1 MKRHVR
7 EAIDGGRPLVRA
19 GASVFAVLWLA
30 ANLAATQALAAEQTP
45 DQPIST
51 PVAPSAAPA
60 VPADE
65 IATFAAVWRTV
76 EEAYVDPVDRSTL
89 MGGAVRGLLQALDP
103 HSAYIER
110 SELAEFDARAHGEY
124 AGLGVEV
131 FHMAGELTV
140 IAPLEGSPA
149 ARAGLRPGDVILRVD
164 GISVPADDPVGAV
177 EMLRGEPG
185 TIAVLDVLRE
195 SEPEPLEFRVAREPV
210 KIRSVRAD
218 WLTAGFARLRIAEFH
233 AKTGAEVRE
242 RLRALAQ
249 LAGRKPRGLIID
261 LRGNPGGVV
270 DAAVATADV
279 FLDAGVIVQT
289 RGRIEGMTTTATANK
304 GDLLDGAPIVVLV
317 DRGSASAAEILAGA
331 LRDQRRALVVGQR
344 TFGKGSIQSVFD
356 LDNGDAIQITTG
368 RYYTP
373 SGASIQASGIVPD
386 IELPELALSAP
397 DRVASLAEVERDLPR
412 HLTAE
417 TGSMD
422 AETGAAPTT
431 RHPDLETD
439 YALDQALTVL
449 KALVLSTKVQAP
461 G

>member
-1 MKRHVR
+1 M
-7 EAIDGGRPLVRA
+7 
-19 GASVFAVLWLA
+19 A
-30 ANLAATQALAAEQTP
+30 AQTP
-45 DQPIST
+45 ESPT
-51 PVAPSAAPA
+51 GEAASPNATPA
-60 VPADE
+60 VPAEE

-76 EEAYVDPVDRSTL
+76 EQAYVDPVDRSVL

-110 SELAEFDARAHGEY
+110 SELPDFDARVHGEY

-149 ARAGLRPGDVILRVD
+149 ARAGLRPGDVIRRVD
-164 GISVPADDPVGAV
+164 GGRVPPDDPVAAV
-177 EMLRGEPG
+177 AMLRGEPG
-185 TIAVLDVLRE
+185 TIAVLEVLRE

-210 KIRSVRAD
+210 RIRSVRAD
-218 WLTAGFARLRIAEFH
+218 WLMAGFARIRIAEFH

-242 RLRALAQ
+242 RLRGLAQ
-249 LAGRKPRGLIID
+249 SAGRRPSGLVID

-279 FLDAGVIVQT
+279 FLDAGVIVET
-289 RGRIEGMTTTATANK
+289 RGRIEGMSHIATANK

-331 LRDQRRALVVGQR
+331 LRDQRRALVIGQR

-373 SGASIQASGIVPD
+373 SGASIQAGGIVPD
-386 IELPELALSAP
+386 IELPVLSLSAP
-397 DRVASLAEVERDLPR
+397 DQAASLAEVERDLPG
-412 HLTAE
+412 HLAADASSLGPE
-417 TGSMD
+417 TD
-422 AETGAAPTT
+422 AAGAS

-439 YALDQALTVL
+439 YALDQALTAL
-449 KALVLSTKVQAP
+449 KALVLSAGHRAP